1 VAPDEAG
8 NLEIAGR
15 YADYLRVSLE
25 ERNRASIEGRPAGEA
40 LWSVHAARA
49 CRRIGKV
56 VDALAHAAK
65 AAELAR
71 GLADPLLAAFVRHAQ
86 AVALRSARR
95 FDESLAGLKEA
106 FDLLPAPAELPAPWH
121 DALRADFLLEIAE
134 TALEAGARS
143 DAENA
148 LARGVELA
156 RRLRDPRILSWS
168 LHLRGQLDEGRAAAL
183 QLAAAHELAKSVG
196 CLELQWQSL
205 WRLAERAE
213 GGVRDD
219 LLWCAV
225 GLLSRLAEPLD
236 PEDAT
241 TFWRA
246 GPRRVFLD
254 QAQRRFGATFLRDI
268 MLGAA
273 APKDPSEILSGS
285 LGFDAAAIAALTT
298 PA

>member
-1 VAPDEAG
+1 VTPDEAG

-56 VDALAHAAK
+56 ADALAHAAQ
-65 AAELAR
+65 AAEIAR
-71 GLADPLLAAFVRHAQ
+71 GLGDPVLAAFVRHAH

-106 FDLLPAPAELPAPWH
+106 VELLPAGGH
-121 DALRADFLLEIAE
+121 DVLRADFLLEVAE

-143 DAENA
+143 EAENA
-148 LARGVELA
+148 LARAGELV
-156 RRLRDPRILSWS
+156 RRLRDPRLLSWS
-168 LHLRGQLDEGRAAAL
+168 LHLRGQIEEGTPADL
-183 QLAAAHELAKSVG
+183 QLAAAHEIAKSVG

-205 WRLAERAE
+205 WRLSERAE
-213 GGVRDD
+213 AGVRDD

-225 GLLSRLAEPLD
+225 GLLARMAEPLD

-254 QAQRRFGATFLRDI
+254 QAQRRYGATFLHKI
-268 MLGAA
+268 MEGGA
-273 APKDPSEILSGS
+273 APKDPSEILSKG
-285 LGFDAAAIAALTT
+285 LGFDPASVAAYLKAQVVSQL
-298 PA
+298 